1 MENVGGVFQ
10 MQLPVAA
17 VFQREARIRDLDL
30 AGRRAVDEIVDDL
43 RHRAEMVDQR
53 LGILV
58 QRGEHE
64 AAVDGDAADP
74 LHVVLRI
81 VETEGV
87 GIALA
92 VRHRVERA
100 VRPERPCMIRTT
112 EHLGVAAVD
121 HADPRAT
128 MRAAVLQHVDI
139 AVGVTGDENLEGGE
153 PGADEVARLFE
164 LALMGDINPQPAEDA
179 LLLELEH
186 GGVGVGA
193 AMHVVRPYQ
202 ASDFVGCQR

>member
-1 MENVGGVFQ
+1 MSAAFSRCSFQ
-10 MQLPVAA
+10 FPRYSSAKLEV
-17 VFQREARIRDLDL
+17 RDLDL
-30 AGRRAVDEIVDDL
+30 AGWRAVDEIVDDL
-43 RHRAEMVDQR
+43 RHLPEMVDQR
-53 LGILV
+53 FRIFV
-58 QRGEHE
+58 QRCEHE
-64 AAVDGDAADP
+64 AAVNGDAADP
-74 LHVVLRI
+74 LHMVLRV
-81 VETEGV
+81 VESEGF

-100 VRPERPCMIRTT
+100 VRPERPSMIWTT

-121 HADPRAT
+121 HADSRAT

-139 AVGVTGDENLEGGE
+139 PVGMTGDKNFEGGE
-153 PGADEVARLFE
+153 PGADEVTRHFE

-193 AMHVVRPYQ
+193 AMHMVRPYQ
-202 ASDFVGCQR
+202 APDFVRCQR